1 MIEKL
6 EHGAL
11 LRSFPLAA
19 SITGAPPD
27 PIRALAGLTNACT
40 VCSALRDV
48 NHCAWGSPLFVSLRI
63 RCGATGPHSNLRPA
77 RRHLRLGSADHE
89 TNRDVAA
96 SRVRVRA

>member
-40 VCSALRDV
+40 VCSVLRTP
-48 NHCAWGSPLFVSLRI
+48 GRESLCMGISTI
-63 RCGATGPHSNLRPA
+63 RVLEN
-77 RRHLRLGSADHE
+77 
-89 TNRDVAA
+89 
-96 SRVRVRA
+96 